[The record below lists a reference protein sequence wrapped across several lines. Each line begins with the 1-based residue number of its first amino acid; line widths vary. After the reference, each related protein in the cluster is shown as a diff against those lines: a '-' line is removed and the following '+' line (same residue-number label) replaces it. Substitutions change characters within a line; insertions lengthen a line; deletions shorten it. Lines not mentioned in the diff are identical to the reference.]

1 MRQIDED
8 IRDFRRFLAE
18 IHSRDD
24 VRFILLL
31 GEARRLGL
39 GVVVGHTDEDAHPG
53 ADLPDAL
60 SGLALDHVDMGLADP
75 LH

>member
-1 MRQIDED
+1 
-8 IRDFRRFLAE
+8 
-18 IHSRDD
+18 
-24 VRFILLL
+24 
-31 GEARRLGL
+31 
-39 GVVVGHTDEDAHPG
+39 VGDADEDAHPG